1 MTEPLG
7 PINGADAVSWIVSIA
22 DHRDRGSFR
31 LLFSHY
37 APRVKAYLLQK
48 GVADPV
54 AEELTQEALLT
65 VWRKAGQF
73 DCVRA
78 SPSAWVYTIARNLWI
93 DAFRHERQPDDG
105 CVAEAPGPQL
115 TPEELLKVA
124 DGEERL
130 RAAMRIL
137 PPEQAEVL
145 HLSFFEEQTHAQIAD
160 TLRLPVGTVKSRI
173 RLATAH
179 LRRTLED
186 QV

>member
-1 MTEPLG
+1 
-7 PINGADAVSWIVSIA
+7 
-22 DHRDRGSFR
+22 
-31 LLFSHY
+31 
-37 APRVKAYLLQK
+37 
-48 GVADPV
+48 
-54 AEELTQEALLT
+54 
-65 VWRKAGQF
+65 
-73 DCVRA
+73 VRA